1 MCKRMTPFGDW
12 LADHGISY
20 ADAARALGVSRA
32 YVQAMAVGKATPRID
47 TLGAQIEAWTRGLSP
62 DTYVPAESWLPY
74 CKAFQ
79 RFQNL
84 KQTA

>member
-1 MCKRMTPFGDW
+1 MTPFGTW

-20 ADAARALGVSRA
+20 ANAARALGVSRA

-47 TLGAQIEAWTRGLSP
+47 TLGAAIEAWTAQLDPGQS
-62 DTYVPAESWLPY
+62 VPAETWLPY
-74 CKAFQ
+74 CKAFR
-79 RFQNL
+79 RFDKL

>member
-1 MCKRMTPFGDW
+1 MTPFGTW
-12 LADHGISY
+12 LTDHGISY
-20 ADAARALGVSRA
+20 ADAARVLGVSRA
-32 YVQAMAVGKATPRID
+32 YVQMMAVGKATPRID
-47 TLGAQIEAWTRGLSP
+47 TLGAAIEAWTKGLDP
-62 DTYVPAESWLPY
+62 KNHVAAETWLPY